1 MGGGGAAGTISAP
14 AYMTIPHAWLLD
26 ADRTSSNAATGHN
39 HSNTPVLGS
48 GSMNVYDDMWLSRG
62 GPYAGNDAYD
72 PEAALEDLDAE
83 VEAFDT
89 FVTAM
94 SPATDWASHVDSVV
108 VQLERIIA
116 EPETP
121 ELDFSVDVGTIGT
134 LASLTIEPLYLDDDF
149 DELTADAL
157 TAIDTPAD
165 ITVSDVSLP
174 GVEVAALLNAFE
186 NRQAATHARSVAR
199 FASGM
204 NDINAVMSSAF
215 VIGVGL
221 AETERSYEILDYD
234 AKVTLSAAE
243 QELQAELQAALD
255 QRRLLV
261 EGQMRQRDLISAQ
274 GTVEFQASGELRRL
288 IFEGQSRKRDL
299 EADVN
304 KDAFQGEIERR
315 RLIFEGDSKKR
326 DIEAQFDQAEFD
338 LKGKLV
344 AQGQTVSAELL
355 REYIGLRVQS
365 YTSGINGIAALLGMK
380 LSGMGEDTKHDLAF
394 SAMKIDAEERESDRN
409 LEIDHLDYTW
419 NLNLFLY
426 FANFM
431 GSIAGSQHVIPNK
444 PSIAAKVLGAAGAVA
459 GMIPGGQGAGKALG
473 AIAG

>member
-149 DELTADAL
+149 DEL
-157 TAIDTPAD
+157 
-165 ITVSDVSLP
+165 
-174 GVEVAALLNAFE
+174 
-186 NRQAATHARSVAR
+186 
-199 FASGM
+199 
-204 NDINAVMSSAF
+204 
-215 VIGVGL
+215 
-221 AETERSYEILDYD
+221 
-234 AKVTLSAAE
+234 
-243 QELQAELQAALD
+243 
-255 QRRLLV
+255 
-261 EGQMRQRDLISAQ
+261 
-274 GTVEFQASGELRRL
+274 
-288 IFEGQSRKRDL
+288 
-299 EADVN
+299 
-304 KDAFQGEIERR
+304 
-315 RLIFEGDSKKR
+315 
-326 DIEAQFDQAEFD
+326 
-338 LKGKLV
+338 
-344 AQGQTVSAELL
+344 
-355 REYIGLRVQS
+355 
-365 YTSGINGIAALLGMK
+365 
-380 LSGMGEDTKHDLAF
+380 
-394 SAMKIDAEERESDRN
+394 
-409 LEIDHLDYTW
+409 
-419 NLNLFLY
+419 
-426 FANFM
+426 
-431 GSIAGSQHVIPNK
+431 
-444 PSIAAKVLGAAGAVA
+444 
-459 GMIPGGQGAGKALG
+459 
-473 AIAG
+473 